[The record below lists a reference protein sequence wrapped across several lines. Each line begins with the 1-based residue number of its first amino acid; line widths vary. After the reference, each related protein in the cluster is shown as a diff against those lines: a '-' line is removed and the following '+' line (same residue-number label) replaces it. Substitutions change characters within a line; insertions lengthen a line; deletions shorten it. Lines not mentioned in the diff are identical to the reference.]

1 MSPSAY
7 SEQAGHFITLPNGQ
21 VDHFYLDSFVSPWL
35 PRSKKQVLLIQHGHA
50 RSGQFWYH
58 WVPAL
63 SRDYIVI
70 RRDLRGHGR
79 ASFPKRQNPWSEAN
93 GVYENYAYNVDTIIR
108 EIADFLTALE
118 VDKVHF
124 LGESTGGELAL
135 AFAALYPERARSLIL
150 CSAPTWLPPAT
161 CQFLAMGHESW
172 PEAVARLGSRGWA
185 EKLAAHSGTAPT
197 TSPEYLEWW
206 LCGVGA
212 NSAEGMAGYTDFLTH
227 LNVGE
232 FVSRVQCPA
241 LVLAPTGSKP
251 VPLIE
256 SQKLA
261 SNLANS
267 KLPPDPC
274 SPFFPR
280 RRSLTRM
287 STSTVVRP
295 SYSNEVR
302 YLGIFFAVMGA
313 AGNQTTLLS
322 FAQNNIVGSSKRLL
336 VSALNI
342 AGGAIGGII
351 GSTAFRSEDAPFYN
365 RGINTVVAL
374 QVLLIALATGTL
386 AAFWRIN
393 RRADQRGEE
402 INLPGWRHTL

>member
-267 KLPPDPC
+267 KL
-274 SPFFPR
+274 
-280 RRSLTRM
+280 
-287 STSTVVRP
+287 
-295 SYSNEVR
+295 
-302 YLGIFFAVMGA
+302 
-313 AGNQTTLLS
+313 
-322 FAQNNIVGSSKRLL
+322 SKRLL